1 MTPPEQ
7 ASSLAAVSSTAA
19 DRLEFDLERLRLI
32 AGNRGL
38 GATWAMIGIADGGKP
53 PKIAKRD
60 FKRQARQARQAG
72 RQWRLQDNREG

>member
-1 MTPPEQ
+1 MPSPTDSRT
-7 ASSLAAVSSTAA
+7 AFSLAAVNSTTAG
-19 DRLEFDLERLRLI
+19 RLEFDLERLRLI

-60 FKRQARQARQAG
+60 FKRQARQAG
-72 RQWRLQDNREG
+72 RQWRLRDNREG

>member
-1 MTPPEQ
+1 VDPRATEDP
-7 ASSLAAVSSTAA
+7 ASPLAAITSTAA

-38 GATWAMIGIADGGKP
+38 GATWAMIGRADGGKP

-60 FKRQARQARQAG
+60 FKRQARRAG
-72 RQWRLQDNREG
+72 QQWRLRDNREG

>member
-1 MTPPEQ
+1 VNDPSGPER

-19 DRLEFDLERLRLI
+19 DRLGYDLERLRLI

-38 GATWAMIGIADGGKP
+38 GATWAMIGRADGGKP

-60 FKRQARQARQAG
+60 FKRQARQAG
-72 RQWRLQDNREG
+72 RQWRLRDNLEG